1 MRTMTKRLRYL
12 MAMLAFTGAC
22 TGDTIFV
29 PGDTDIFVVQAFL
42 FSGEPV
48 AGVTVAGVLAVDA
61 DSTAS
66 AEPISGATV
75 TLIRSSVRFELIET
89 EGQPGHYH
97 YPGTGLDIGI
107 GEVFQLEATVGDR
120 TATAET
126 SVPHPPV
133 GVQLSSD
140 SIDAPTFGTPGQGR
154 PGQGGLGGGLIA
166 RWDNPGSQLH
176 FVVIDNI
183 EENPVNLPT
192 NPIFSRFAPR
202 LIQQPTAADS
212 SNVRVIT
219 LTHSGTHR
227 LKLYRVNDEYADL
240 YQGRNQDSRDLNEP
254 PTNIRGALGIFSAFS
269 ADSTFFRV
277 YDSSQ

>member
-48 AGVTVAGVLAVDA
+48 AGVTVSGVLAVDA

-126 SVPHPPV
+126 SLIHP
-133 GVQLSSD
+133 
-140 SIDAPTFGTPGQGR
+140 
-154 PGQGGLGGGLIA
+154 
-166 RWDNPGSQLH
+166 
-176 FVVIDNI
+176 
-183 EENPVNLPT
+183 
-192 NPIFSRFAPR
+192 
-202 LIQQPTAADS
+202 
-212 SNVRVIT
+212 
-219 LTHSGTHR
+219 
-227 LKLYRVNDEYADL
+227 
-240 YQGRNQDSRDLNEP
+240 
-254 PTNIRGALGIFSAFS
+254 SAFS
-269 ADSTFFRV
+269 CLRTPSMLRPSEHQGKADLAKA
-277 YDSSQ
+277 D